1 MRTIVIL
8 GGSSSIGKAI
18 FNQFNNKNNKNN
30 KIISTYFSEGSPANT
45 SKNNELFCVDLD
57 NNKSIIEFSEK
68 LISEKIT
75 IDVLISLAG
84 ILPGKNLLEYTFEE
98 IDKVLSINF
107 TGQAKLIRN
116 IIPLLS
122 TKSKLL
128 LMSSIS
134 GQKGSY
140 DPFYSASKG
149 ALLSFVKS
157 VLPSLPTGATI
168 NAIAPGLVQDSA
180 MFKNMTFDRQESHK
194 KQVNSGKLLNQD
206 DLAKIIYDL
215 CQGHWNHLNGACIDL
230 NGGQYVR

>member
-18 FNQFNNKNNKNN
+18 FNQFNNKNN

-75 IDVLISLAG
+75 IDILISLVG

-168 NAIAPGLVQDSA
+168 NAIAPGLVQDST

-215 CQGHWNHLNGACIDL
+215 CQDHWNHLNGACIDL

>member
-18 FNQFNNKNNKNN
+18 FNQFNKKDN
-30 KIISTYFSEGSPANT
+30 KIISTYFSEDSLANT
-45 SKNNELFCVDLD
+45 PKNNELFCVDLD

-215 CQGHWNHLNGACIDL
+215 CEDHWSHLNGACIDL

>member
-75 IDVLISLAG
+75 IDVLISLVG

-215 CQGHWNHLNGACIDL
+215 CEDHWSHLNGACIDL

>member
-45 SKNNELFCVDLD
+45 SKNNELFCVGLD

-75 IDVLISLAG
+75 IDVLISLVG

-215 CQGHWNHLNGACIDL
+215 CEDHWSHLNGACIDL

>member
-18 FNQFNNKNNKNN
+18 FNQFNKKDN

-75 IDVLISLAG
+75 IDILISLVG

-215 CQGHWNHLNGACIDL
+215 CEDHWSHLNGACIDL

>member
-18 FNQFNNKNNKNN
+18 FNQFNNKNN

-215 CQGHWNHLNGACIDL
+215 CEDHWSHLNGACIDL

>member
-18 FNQFNNKNNKNN
+18 FNQFNKKDN
-30 KIISTYFSEGSPANT
+30 KIISTYFSEDSPANT
-45 SKNNELFCVDLD
+45 PKNNELFCVDLD

-68 LISEKIT
+68 LISKKIT

-215 CQGHWNHLNGACIDL
+215 CQDHWNHLNGACIDL

>member
-18 FNQFNNKNNKNN
+18 FNQFNNKNN

-75 IDVLISLAG
+75 IDVLIALVG

-168 NAIAPGLVQDSA
+168 NAIAPGLIQDSA

-215 CQGHWNHLNGACIDL
+215 CQDHWNHLNGACIDL

>member
-18 FNQFNNKNNKNN
+18 FNQFNNKNN

-75 IDVLISLAG
+75 IDILISLVG

-215 CQGHWNHLNGACIDL
+215 CEDHWSHLNGACIDL

>member
-18 FNQFNNKNNKNN
+18 FNQFNNKNN

-215 CQGHWNHLNGACIDL
+215 CQDHWNHLNGACIDL

>member
-215 CQGHWNHLNGACIDL
+215 CEDHWSHLNGACIDL

>member
-18 FNQFNNKNNKNN
+18 FNQFNKKDN
-30 KIISTYFSEGSPANT
+30 KIISTYFSEDSLANT
-45 SKNNELFCVDLD
+45 PKNNELFCVDLD

-168 NAIAPGLVQDSA
+168 NAIAPGLIQDSA

-215 CQGHWNHLNGACIDL
+215 CKDHWSHLNGACIDL

>member
-18 FNQFNNKNNKNN
+18 FNQFNNKNN

-75 IDVLISLAG
+75 IDILISLVG

-157 VLPSLPTGATI
+157 VLPSLPPGATI
-168 NAIAPGLVQDSA
+168 NAIAPGLIQDSE

-215 CQGHWNHLNGACIDL
+215 CEDHWSHLNGACIDL

>member
-18 FNQFNNKNNKNN
+18 FNQFNKKDN

-75 IDVLISLAG
+75 IDVLISLVG

-168 NAIAPGLVQDSA
+168 NAIAPGLIQDSA

-215 CQGHWNHLNGACIDL
+215 CEDHWSHLNGACIDL

>member
-1 MRTIVIL
+1 MSTVIIL

-18 FNQFNNKNNKNN
+18 FNEFNNKDN
-30 KIISTYFSEGSPANT
+30 KIISTYFSEDSLANT
-45 SKNNELFCVDLD
+45 PKNNELFCVDLD

-168 NAIAPGLVQDSA
+168 NAIAPGLIQDSA

-215 CQGHWNHLNGACIDL
+215 CEDHWSHLNGACIDL

>member
-18 FNQFNNKNNKNN
+18 FNQFNKKDN

-68 LISEKIT
+68 LISKKIT

-168 NAIAPGLVQDSA
+168 NAIAPGLIQDSA

-215 CQGHWNHLNGACIDL
+215 CQDHWNHLNGACIDL

>member
-1 MRTIVIL
+1 MRTILIL

-18 FNQFNNKNNKNN
+18 FNQFNNKDNQ
-30 KIISTYFSEGSPANT
+30 IISTYFSESSPANT
-45 SKNNELFCVDLD
+45 SKNNEFFCVDLD
-57 NNKSIIEFSEK
+57 DNKSIIEFSEK

-122 TKSKLL
+122 KKSRLL

-140 DPFYSASKG
+140 DPIYSASKG

-157 VLPSLPTGATI
+157 VLPSLPPGATI
-168 NAIAPGLVQDSA
+168 NAIAPGLIQDSA
-180 MFKNMTFDRQESHK
+180 MFKNMTFDKQESHK

-215 CQGHWNHLNGACIDL
+215 CQDHWNHLNGACIDL
-230 NGGQYVR
+230 NGGQYAR